1 MNKCSCVQGTLILE
15 SMFNILANKCS
26 CVQGTLILESMFRY
40 SGNPLICEDSDLLL
54 CVDSLISFPTLA
66 PVQMDHS

>member
-15 SMFNILANKCS
+15 SMF
-26 CVQGTLILESMFRY
+26 QY

-66 PVQMDHS
+66 PMQMDHS